1 MRTHTKLL
9 SATLGAAVL
18 AMVGCSD
25 GDTTLKDANSTN
37 SIFGD
42 DAVAVDK
49 TAWEMPRE
57 GLFFY
62 DMAGSMTT
70 DWQTTVATATDAGAK
85 TTVVGRPGAE
95 KHDFTVDATS
105 SGYSET
111 DVGYIP
117 YAFSNSNEGND
128 QNFGVTKRYEIEY
141 GAANADASHE
151 DVAYF
156 AKDEDGATYM
166 TSGDG
171 GEWSRVLPKST
182 SKNTSWLT
190 EHDDAQSVLGISSDI
205 TMGYAYKTETG
216 TFYHSPYV
224 KVDNNGDP
232 QNTSGADA
240 TKLSDYAI
248 GYETASTV
256 YKVKSIKSSDV
267 RALGYNT
274 ITDTN
279 VEVTVTD
286 DAGTVQTY
294 KGCIEITTTYAFRPL
309 DEDYAE
315 DGYTVAGLDQATGS
329 KIWYWKKGY
338 GTVKMTATQ
347 TYAHIGYTTPNNDR
361 NSTDGTG
368 FDNEGSLTAYNDAY
382 DAAKYVQYSDVVN
395 TFPSSKAF
403 DQGYKA
409 GYGDGYLDVE
419 YRVDMKIQRLGMMDY
434 ANENSDSRDSGATTA
449 KREAFL
455 AGYNAGYT
463 KGSGR
468 YDADYTAAAAPA
480 GAVAPTY
487 TNSIMAITTVYAADT
502 LVGTNRV
509 SQDNIQSDE
518 ALATVPDAYQARNFW
533 GNYLDGNSGW
543 LRISASEDSYPAG
556 YNGLG
561 LPVTLYDNSVTVLSN
576 TSNSGE
582 SPTSAWEDHRK
593 PLKESDE
600 EDKVRSLALPV
611 LSAKITRS
619 MTKEQVS
626 NPTANN
632 G

>member
-1 MRTHTKLL
+1 
-9 SATLGAAVL
+9 
-18 AMVGCSD
+18 
-25 GDTTLKDANSTN
+25 
-37 SIFGD
+37 
-42 DAVAVDK
+42 
-49 TAWEMPRE
+49 
-57 GLFFY
+57 
-62 DMAGSMTT
+62 
-70 DWQTTVATATDAGAK
+70 
-85 TTVVGRPGAE
+85 
-95 KHDFTVDATS
+95 
-105 SGYSET
+105 
-111 DVGYIP
+111 
-117 YAFSNSNEGND
+117 
-128 QNFGVTKRYEIEY
+128 
-141 GAANADASHE
+141 
-151 DVAYF
+151 
-156 AKDEDGATYM
+156 
-166 TSGDG
+166 
-171 GEWSRVLPKST
+171 
-182 SKNTSWLT
+182 
-190 EHDDAQSVLGISSDI
+190 
-205 TMGYAYKTETG
+205 
-216 TFYHSPYV
+216 
-224 KVDNNGDP
+224 
-232 QNTSGADA
+232 
-240 TKLSDYAI
+240 
-248 GYETASTV
+248 
-256 YKVKSIKSSDV
+256 
-267 RALGYNT
+267 
-274 ITDTN
+274 
-279 VEVTVTD
+279 
-286 DAGTVQTY
+286 
-294 KGCIEITTTYAFRPL
+294 
-309 DEDYAE
+309 
-315 DGYTVAGLDQATGS
+315 
-329 KIWYWKKGY
+329 
-338 GTVKMTATQ
+338 
-347 TYAHIGYTTPNNDR
+347 
-361 NSTDGTG
+361 
-368 FDNEGSLTAYNDAY
+368 
-382 DAAKYVQYSDVVN
+382 
-395 TFPSSKAF
+395 
-403 DQGYKA
+403 
-409 GYGDGYLDVE
+409 
-419 YRVDMKIQRLGMMDY
+419 MKIQRLGMMDY